1 AAATP
6 VVLNIVLSVALLWAA
21 RSGADVGR
29 ALAWGVPV
37 AGVAQLAL
45 VWWAA
50 ARAGYR
56 LVPRLP
62 LMTPELKRLAV
73 IAAPAALAGGV
84 LQINLLVGRQVASF
98 FEGSIQ
104 YLNLA
109 DRLYQLPLGV
119 VAIAIGVVLLPELA
133 RRLQAGD
140 TETGR
145 AAFNR
150 AAEFAL
156 FLTLPAAV
164 ALFVV
169 PLPLV
174 SVLFERGRFGA
185 QDAAATAT
193 AVAVYG
199 LGLPAFVM
207 QKVLQPLYFAR
218 EDTRTPF
225 RYALVAMLV
234 NAVVALSLAPVIG
247 FLAAAIATSLAG
259 WAMVIL
265 LWRGSRRM
273 GRAARPDGRLV
284 RRAARIALASIGMG
298 LVLMVCNAF
307 LAPMFDAGRWRYLAL
322 LLLVSAGMLS
332 FFIIAQLIGAMRLAE
347 VRATLGR

>member
-1 AAATP
+1 L
-6 VVLNIVLSVALLWAA
+6 VWAA
-21 RSGADVGR
+21 RSGADIGR

-50 ARAGYR
+50 ARAGFR
-56 LVPRLP
+56 LIPRWP
-62 LMTPELKRLAV
+62 RMTPELKRLAV

-84 LQINLLVGRQVASF
+84 VQVNLLVGRQVASF
-98 FEGSIQ
+98 FDGSIQ

-119 VAIAIGVVLLPELA
+119 VAIAIGVVLLPELS
-133 RRLQAGD
+133 RRLQAGESD
-140 TETGR
+140 QGR
-145 AAFNR
+145 EALNR
-150 AAEFAL
+150 AGEFAL

-164 ALFVV
+164 ALIVV

-174 SVLFERGRFGA
+174 SVLFERGRFTAG
-185 QDAAATAT
+185 DAAATAM
-193 AVAVYG
+193 AVAIYG

-225 RYALVAMLV
+225 RYALVAMVV
-234 NAVVALSLAPVIG
+234 NAVLAIALAPVIG
-247 FLAAAIATSLAG
+247 FLAAAIGTTLAS

-265 LWRGSRRM
+265 LWRGSRSM
-273 GRAARPDGRLV
+273 GDAARFDARFIQRIGR
-284 RRAARIALASIGMG
+284 IGLASLAMG
-298 LVLMVCNAF
+298 LVL
-307 LAPMFDAGRWRYLAL
+307 LAVQATLAGMFAAAGWRYLAL
-322 LLLVSAGMLS
+322 ALLVGAGMIS
-332 FFIIAQLIGAMRLAE
+332 YFVIGWMIRAFRMAE
-347 VRATLGR
+347 LRGTLRR